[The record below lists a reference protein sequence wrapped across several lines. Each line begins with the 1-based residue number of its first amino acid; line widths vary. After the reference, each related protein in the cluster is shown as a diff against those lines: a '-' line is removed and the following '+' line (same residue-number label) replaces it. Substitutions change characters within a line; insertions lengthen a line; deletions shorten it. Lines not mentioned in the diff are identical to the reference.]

1 MYLILQK
8 HFKENVL
15 RSLKQ
20 DKAGHTFN
28 VYLAVFVQE
37 IFGPETEYELIP
49 GETPVEQLSV
59 NGQNRHEKEAG
70 KSGD

>member
-1 MYLILQK
+1 M
-8 HFKENVL
+8 
-15 RSLKQ
+15 
-20 DKAGHTFN
+20 
-28 VYLAVFVQE
+28 QE

-59 NGQNRHEKEAG
+59 NGQNRHEREAG

>member
-1 MYLILQK
+1 MSYK
-8 HFKENVL
+8 
-15 RSLKQ
+15 SLKQ

>member
-8 HFKENVL
+8 IFQRKCL
-15 RSLKQ
+15 TKSKIGQSRAQ
-20 DKAGHTFN
+20 FN